1 MESILTLIS
10 GSHDDKNNQPSPYRP
25 LHLTDVHGVLMYAA
39 SITLSGRR
47 QLSCPVSCRV
57 KVD

>member
-1 MESILTLIS
+1 MVKLFIYCRTGSLEIETRIQESSSFIYC
-10 GSHDDKNNQPSPYRP
+10 H
-25 LHLTDVHGVLMYAA
+25 YAA

-57 KVD
+57 KVG